1 MLAGDSV
8 STSIMVSSPISD
20 SSLSVQARSD
30 QVIGTAQSLNN
41 SSSRDT
47 ATWGALLSGVSVAF
61 MSSFVMGRFLR
72 RRTGYGSR
80 SDIITLIAGLSGV
93 ITAPNELMWES
104 HDTTFLRLADLFL
117 LRAQGADAMTK
128 QRCITGL
135 KALLLVN
142 ASAIAEESIQVIRQ
156 NLELLDVRY
165 TDDEFEKRPQ
175 GTNALNTRL
184 KIIKLF
190 EEGNGS
196 QST

>member
-1 MLAGDSV
+1 
-8 STSIMVSSPISD
+8 
-20 SSLSVQARSD
+20 
-30 QVIGTAQSLNN
+30 
-41 SSSRDT
+41 
-47 ATWGALLSGVSVAF
+47 
-61 MSSFVMGRFLR
+61 
-72 RRTGYGSR
+72 
-80 SDIITLIAGLSGV
+80 
-93 ITAPNELMWES
+93 
-104 HDTTFLRLADLFL
+104 
-117 LRAQGADAMTK
+117 MTK